1 MESKIQSFFKSIRK
15 SIKPNRQELIQQ
27 LTEQICQDIV
37 RNPVNGIELSNK
49 EIEQVIL
56 EVTAKVKVFLEI
68 RKKFH
73 TNEIEQIV
81 KSLNSI

>member
-1 MESKIQSFFKSIRK
+1 MKGKIQSFFKSIRK

-37 RNPVNGIELSNK
+37 RNPVNGTELSNK